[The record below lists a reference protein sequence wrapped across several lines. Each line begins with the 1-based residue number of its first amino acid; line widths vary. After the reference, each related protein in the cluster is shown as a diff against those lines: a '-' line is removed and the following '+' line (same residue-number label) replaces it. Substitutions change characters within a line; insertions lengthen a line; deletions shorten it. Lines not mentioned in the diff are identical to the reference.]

1 MSKAGLTSLD
11 LTFTYQ
17 NTDEYST
24 WAQIIQQNL
33 KDVGINVT
41 LNPLDSSSF
50 WAYGEGGKDKGLGAL
65 CGRLFLRGPGTCL
78 VHHVV
83 HL

>member
-1 MSKAGLTSLD
+1 M
-11 LTFTYQ
+11 TYE

-24 WAQIIQQNL
+24 WAQIVQANL

-50 WAYGEGGKDKGLGAL
+50 WALGDGGKDKTLELFAL
-65 CGRLFLRGPGTCL
+65 VLFLRRSRSRL
-78 VHHVV
+78 DHHVV
-83 HL
+83 YL